1 MFKQEKISR
10 IFPSTKFIKNISSLN
25 TWYIGMH
32 ESGFFV
38 SGESLAI
45 LWYWYNF
52 QFGYEWVI
60 CTRYLNSG
68 KFMIDK
74 CKEEKKERKG
84 KILYQTNYLNP
95 KVYENIIKYCDI
107 YENTNKIL

>member
-52 QFGYEWVI
+52 QFGYESVI

-84 KILYQTNYLNP
+84 KILKKN
-95 KVYENIIKYCDI
+95 YENIIESYNNYVKS
-107 YENTNKIL
+107 NKIL